1 MSRLPFGIVWDS
13 DLWAW
18 LIGDL
23 LRKPMYQVG
32 LGHSTLIPPC
42 DYGSGDRMWGK
53 RRAEILGKDAHT

>member
-23 LRKPMYQVG
+23 LRKPMYQLG
-32 LGHSTLIPPC
+32 LGHFTLRRFRFVN
-42 DYGSGDRMWGK
+42 YGSG
-53 RRAEILGKDAHT
+53 